1 MADLTGTTVAAN
13 YEQINNGVNGL
24 GPRTRIFSVN
34 KGTGDHT
41 EAELV
46 ALTKAMTTGTTL
58 ANSADAVTIA
68 GIAGTVGTDPV
79 YVAVQ
84 GTGTVATTAGDYV
97 ADITVALV
105 ADFDQS
111 TEGQA

>member
-1 MADLTGTTVAAN
+1 MAGIGFGTN
-13 YEQINNGVNGL
+13 YDVKAGNGL

-41 EAELV
+41 QAELD
-46 ALTKAMTTGTTL
+46 ALVDAMTTGTTL

-68 GIAGTVGTDPV
+68 GVAGTVGTDPV
-79 YVAVQ
+79 HIAVQ

-97 ADITVALV
+97 ADITVAEV
-105 ADFDQS
+105 ADFDQ
-111 TEGQA
+111 